1 MNSTLISILLAI
13 GAVISTT
20 AGLIYFE
27 NKDNDIAK
35 WTTLAGSILF
45 ALALGASMMNNALAG
60 GLILVGSILIGACGY
75 YYTNT
80 LCKDDTTETKK
91 RGLIIGT
98 IVGIALLT
106 TGGTLMHTS
115 VNLQYASSK
124 MRF

>member
-1 MNSTLISILLAI
+1 MNSTLISILLAM

-27 NKDNDIAK
+27 KKDNNIAK
-35 WTTLAGSILF
+35 WTTLAGFILF

-75 YYTNT
+75 YYTST
-80 LCKDDTTETKK
+80 LCKEDTSETKK
-91 RGLIIGT
+91 RGLIVGT

-115 VNLQYASSK
+115 VNLEYASSK